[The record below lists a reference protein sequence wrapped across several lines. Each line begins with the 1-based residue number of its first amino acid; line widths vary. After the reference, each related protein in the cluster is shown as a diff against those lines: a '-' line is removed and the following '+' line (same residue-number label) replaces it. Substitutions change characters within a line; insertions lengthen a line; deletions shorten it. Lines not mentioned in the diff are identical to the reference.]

1 MMRTGK
7 QLNVAK
13 VTGMLFSCG
22 GLSGEETEP
31 RKTMAFWDRK
41 YGSLE

>member
-7 QLNVAK
+7 QPNVAK
-13 VTGMLFSCG
+13 VTGMLFRYG

-31 RKTMAFWDRK
+31 RKTMAF
-41 YGSLE
+41 